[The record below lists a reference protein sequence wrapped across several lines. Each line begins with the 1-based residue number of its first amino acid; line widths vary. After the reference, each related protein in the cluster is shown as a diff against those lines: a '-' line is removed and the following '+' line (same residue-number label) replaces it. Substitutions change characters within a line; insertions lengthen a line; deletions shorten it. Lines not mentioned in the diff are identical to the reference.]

1 MTKILLIEDEAGIS
15 SSIQRGLVQR
25 GFDVGVAATGME
37 GLEQAKANKP
47 DLVVL
52 DLMLPD
58 IDGLDVCRDLKQ
70 AEDVPIIMLT
80 ARGMIGER
88 VRGLEAGADDYLTKP
103 FALDELVARIRT
115 VLRRFSRDTEGNIR
129 VGDLDVDVPRREARR
144 GGRTLELTTREFDLL
159 RLLAE
164 SAGRPVRR
172 ESILGR
178 IWGTDTEP
186 ETDAVKVYINH
197 LRRKLNEAGEPD
209 LISSIRGFGY
219 VLKG

>member
-1 MTKILLIEDEAGIS
+1 MTKILVIEDESGIS
-15 SSIQRGLVQR
+15 SSIQRGLSQR
-25 GFDVGVAATGME
+25 GFEVSVASTGSQ
-37 GLEQAKANKP
+37 GLEQAWANKP

-58 IDGLDVCRDLKQ
+58 MDGLDVCREMKRSD
-70 AEDVPIIMLT
+70 DVPIIMLT

-115 VLRRFSRDTEGNIR
+115 ILRRLARGTDDHIK
-129 VGDLDVDVPRREARR
+129 VGDLELDVPRREARR
-144 GGRTLELTTREFDLL
+144 GDRIVDLTTREFELL

-164 SAGRPVRR
+164 NAGRPVRR

-178 IWGTDTEP
+178 IWGTEAEP

-197 LRRKLNEAGEPD
+197 LRRKLNEGGEPD
-209 LISSIRGFGY
+209 LIHSIRGFGY
-219 VLKG
+219 VLKE

>member
-1 MTKILLIEDEAGIS
+1 MAKILVIEDESGIS
-15 SSIQRGLVQR
+15 SSIERGLSQR
-25 GFDVGVAATGME
+25 GFEVSVAATGTL
-37 GLEQAKANKP
+37 GLEQAWALKP

-58 IDGLDVCRDLKQ
+58 MDGLDVCKEIKRGD
-70 AEDVPIIMLT
+70 DIPIIMLT

-115 VLRRFSRDTEGNIR
+115 VLRRLSRESDGTIK
-129 VGDLDVDVPRREARR
+129 VADLEVDVPRREARR
-144 GGRTLELTTREFDLL
+144 SGRLVDLTTREFELL
-159 RLLAE
+159 RVLAE
-164 SAGRPVRR
+164 NAGRPVRR

-178 IWGTDTEP
+178 IWGTETEP

-197 LRRKLNEAGEPD
+197 LRRKLNEGGGPD
-209 LISSIRGFGY
+209 LIQSIRGFGY